1 MFRSLVMGALLLPCG
16 FALVGCGGQPRVA
29 APAATEKAADAVA
42 KNAAG
47 KLDVPTPRKIRYTAT
62 VHIVVRN
69 LDDASA
75 EVEDLVDRH
84 RGYIAKTERIGSS
97 GLRRVGTWTIKV
109 PVEQYRDLVQ
119 SLAKLGFV
127 ERNSSDSEDMTE
139 EFVDLQ
145 ARLKNMKVEEE
156 ALNKLLKDGANKI
169 EDVLKIRDHIVK
181 VRGDIERAEGR
192 LKFVESA
199 TSLSTVNLTLREDAE
214 YVSPTAPTFSGEI
227 SDAFD
232 SSTRSLKQTG
242 RAAVIGAVAVAPWLP
257 LIVIAGL
264 VVRYLYRKGKSLAE
278 PAVPNR
284 RRAREPNA
292 TAVEPN
298 RPDPESPG

>member
-1 MFRSLVMGALLLPCG
+1 MFRPLALGALLLPIG

-62 VHIVVRN
+62 VHVVVRN
-69 LDDASA
+69 LDDAGA
-75 EVEDLVDRH
+75 EVETLVERY
-84 RGYIAKTERIGSS
+84 RGYIARAERIGSS
-97 GLRRVGTWTIKV
+97 GSRRVGTWTIKV

-214 YVSPTAPTFSGEI
+214 YVSPTAPTFTGEI

-257 LIVIAGL
+257 LIVIAGF

-278 PAVPNR
+278 PAVPSR

-292 TAVEPN
+292 TTEEPN
-298 RPDPESPG
+298 RSAPDSPA